1 MEYYGVPAAQLSD
14 EELER
19 QGAYAHATRNW
30 AFQHATDEQFQ
41 RHTLRMLELE
51 QEYLRRHP
59 KPSVQGDR
67 GVVVDDAA
75 RLRKALRGLIVQLE
89 ALLDEDSG
97 QVAVAAPPP
106 PAASAA
112 AMMANGAWSPEGAP
126 GHALEERHPAHRAG
140 PNNVPNSVPPSVPR
154 AMPQDIPH
162 GVPSHRSVPVQNMRP
177 RALPSGSDPSRLR
190 RGEHIARHAR

>member
-1 MEYYGVPAAQLSD
+1 MENYGVPAAQLSD

-97 QVAVAAPPP
+97 RLAVAPPP
-106 PAASAA
+106 PPSSAA
-112 AMMANGAWSPEGAP
+112 TMMANGAWSPEGDP
-126 GHALEERHPAHRAG
+126 HALEERHPSHRAG
-140 PNNVPNSVPPSVPR
+140 SNNVPNSVSPSVPHNV
-154 AMPQDIPH
+154 PQDIPH
-162 GVPSHRSVPVQNMRP
+162 AVPSHRSVPVQNMRP
-177 RALPSGSDPSRLR
+177 RALPPGSDATRLR

>member
-1 MEYYGVPAAQLSD
+1 MENYGVPAAQLSD

-67 GVVVDDAA
+67 GFVVDDAA

-97 QVAVAAPPP
+97 QVAVAVPPPP
-106 PAASAA
+106 PASTA
-112 AMMANGAWSPEGAP
+112 AMIANGAWAPEGPP

-140 PNNVPNSVPPSVPR
+140 SNNVPHDVPPGV
-154 AMPQDIPH
+154 PH
-162 GVPSHRSVPVQNMRP
+162 GVPDVPHTVPSHRSVPVQNMRP
-177 RALPSGSDPSRLR
+177 RALPSGSDATRLR

>member
-1 MEYYGVPAAQLSD
+1 MENYGVPAAQLSD

-97 QVAVAAPPP
+97 QVAVALPPP
-106 PAASAA
+106 PSASA
-112 AMMANGAWSPEGAP
+112 AMMANGAWSPEGAS
-126 GHALEERHPAHRAG
+126 GHALEERQPAHRAG
-140 PNNVPNSVPPSVPR
+140 SNNVPRNVPPP
-154 AMPQDIPH
+154 MPHNAPPEVPH

-177 RALPSGSDPSRLR
+177 RALPSGSDANRLR